1 MNEIGRGRAATVFAT
16 KNAEPLSSE
25 GARLRLDCG
34 RFPTYACREPSG
46 SRVRRPAM
54 PVPTTDDW
62 AALPLTLRHLHLYLL
77 RSGRSSGKADWSPAA
92 AVNCRVPLYVQC
104 PVLGP
109 QWSDQTVRPSG
120 DRGGLVRSDRTHT
133 AAAAA
138 AAAGDGMPS
147 VGRLRRLSSHIAAAG
162 AAARSHRAAG
172 EECRAGF
179 AHSASR
185 SGADPRTT
193 TLRPELPAHRPPS
206 ACAHRLASAA
216 WLVTSRARRSSHAR
230 HARLARPGPRPDG
243 SALPPL
249 ARFWVGDRRA
259 LPGLR
264 VFARRRRRSPP
275 QRPDDRQGGWADR
288 STSYRS
294 RGA

>member
-1 MNEIGRGRAATVFAT
+1 
-16 KNAEPLSSE
+16 
-25 GARLRLDCG
+25 
-34 RFPTYACREPSG
+34 
-46 SRVRRPAM
+46 
-54 PVPTTDDW
+54 
-62 AALPLTLRHLHLYLL
+62 
-77 RSGRSSGKADWSPAA
+77 
-92 AVNCRVPLYVQC
+92 
-104 PVLGP
+104 
-109 QWSDQTVRPSG
+109 
-120 DRGGLVRSDRTHT
+120 
-133 AAAAA
+133 
-138 AAAGDGMPS
+138 MPS
-147 VGRLRRLSSHIAAAG
+147 LGRLHRLSSHIAAAG

-259 LPGLR
+259 FPGLR
-264 VFARRRRRSPP
+264 VLSRRRRTPP
-275 QRPDDRQGGWADR
+275 RRTTERPDDRRGGWADL
-288 STSYRS
+288 S
-294 RGA
+294 GADVKQIAWSVRDFYSHNRATTTADGWTPFGRPWRALMT